1 MITNRRESP
10 QRRCPSARGVR
21 VTGIVLCFV
30 LLDGLM
36 SSVASAQGSGPSVPF
51 ASAPSS
57 SCRPSAIRETASTNQ
72 PSYGPGTI
80 VKMTASIRNTSDRAC
95 RVIVGGT
102 SPSFSVTNSSGAKVW
117 GTCNAD
123 VPPEACPL
131 YLIDEILKP
140 GHTYSKTESWD
151 QLSGTPSTP
160 AFAGAYKLTANFNG
174 VAGHAS
180 TSFKLTSAS
189 SATTITATQVD
200 SGRQYTLH
208 RGDHLVVRL
217 TGPSIY
223 TWTAPLSSNQAILQ
237 RTISSPGSTSITTFV
252 AETTGDVT
260 VTATDNPNCY
270 PQCLPPSRVFELR
283 VSVVG

>member
-1 MITNRRESP
+1 MTNRHETQIP
-10 QRRCPSARGVR
+10 RRSSSRGLR
-21 VTGIVLCFV
+21 VTVVVLSFV
-30 LLDGLM
+30 LLDGLT
-36 SSVASAQGSGPSVPF
+36 SSIASAQGSGPSMPF

-72 PSYGPGTI
+72 RSYGPGTI
-80 VKMTASIRNTSDRAC
+80 VKMTASIRNTSHRAC

-123 VPPEACPL
+123 VPPETCPL
-131 YLIDEILKP
+131 YLIDLNLKP

-160 AFAGAYKLTANFNG
+160 ASAGVYKLTTNFNG

-189 SATTITATQVD
+189 LATTLTVTQVD

-208 RGDHLVVRL
+208 LGDHLVVRL

-223 TWTAPLSSNQAILQ
+223 TWTASQSSNQAILQ
-237 RTISSPGSTSITTFV
+237 RTTSSSGSTSITSFV
-252 AETTGDVT
+252 AEANGDVK

-270 PQCLPPSRVFELR
+270 PQCLPPSRLFELT

>member
-1 MITNRRESP
+1 MTNRRETQI
-10 QRRCPSARGVR
+10 QRRPSSRGLLL
-21 VTGIVLCFV
+21 TGIVLCFV

-57 SCRPSAIRETASTNQ
+57 SCRASAVRETTSTNQ

-140 GHTYSKTESWD
+140 DHTYSKTESWD

-160 AFAGAYKLTANFNG
+160 ASAGAYKLTTNFNG

-180 TSFKLTSAS
+180 TGFKLTTAS
-189 SATTITATQVD
+189 SATTVTVTQVD

-208 RGDHLVVRL
+208 LGDHLVVRL

-223 TWTAPLSSNQAILQ
+223 TWTASQSSNQAILQ
-237 RTISSPGSTSITTFV
+237 RITSSPGSTSITTFV
-252 AETTGDVT
+252 AETNGDVR
-260 VTATDNPNCY
+260 VTATDNPNCS
-270 PQCLPPSRVFELR
+270 PQCLPPSRLFELS